1 VTINSDATKTQFLVL
16 LTGATGYIGGRLVP
30 VLEQMGCQIRCL
42 ARRPEYLK
50 PRVAPG
56 TEVVEGNVLDMS
68 SLRAAMDG
76 VDTAYY
82 LVHSM
87 GSSGAFEEEDR
98 VAARNFGAAAKKSG
112 VQRIIYLGGLC
123 SEDTDLSPHLRSR
136 REVGDILRSSGVPV
150 IEFRTSIVIGSGS
163 LSFELIRSLVER
175 LPVMITPRWVSVHA
189 QPIAVNDLLEYLI
202 QALHLPGDG
211 NSILEIGGRDVVSYG
226 GLMQEYAR
234 QRGLKRI
241 MIPVPVLTPGLSS
254 LWLGL
259 VTPVFARIGR
269 KLIDSVRHSSVV
281 QDTSAKEVFN
291 IVPVGV
297 CDAISDALKNED
309 LDFAQSRWSDALSS
323 AGRGRQWGGV
333 RFGSRL
339 IDTRVVR
346 LAVSPEEAFKRI
358 RRIGGG
364 TGWYFGTWLWN
375 LRGFLDLLLGGV
387 GMRRGRRDPQ
397 SLRIGDTVDWWRVA
411 AYEPDRRVLF
421 EAEMKIPGRA
431 WLEFEVK
438 TADCG
443 STVRQTTIFD
453 PVGLP
458 GLAYWYLLY
467 PFHNLIFAG
476 MLRGIARHC
485 STSRR

>member
-1 VTINSDATKTQFLVL
+1 MGWIQLITWSIPWEVQGHSKKR
-16 LTGATGYIGGRLVP
+16 TGW
-30 VLEQMGCQIRCL
+30 Q
-42 ARRPEYLK
+42 
-50 PRVAPG
+50 PG
-56 TEVVEGNVLDMS
+56 TLGQRPKKVVFS
-68 SLRAAMDG
+68 
-76 VDTAYY
+76 
-82 LVHSM
+82 
-87 GSSGAFEEEDR
+87 GSYILEAF
-98 VAARNFGAAAKKSG
+98 VP
-112 VQRIIYLGGLC
+112 RIP
-123 SEDTDLSPHLRSR
+123 TSPHLRSR

-259 VTPVFARIGR
+259 VTLVFARIGR

-309 LDFAQSRWSDALSS
+309 LDFTQSRWSDALSS
-323 AGRGRQWGGV
+323 AGRGRQWGE
-333 RFGSRL
+333 S
-339 IDTRVVR
+339 DS
-346 LAVSPEEAFKRI
+346 APA
-358 RRIGGG
+358 
-364 TGWYFGTWLWN
+364 
-375 LRGFLDLLLGGV
+375 
-387 GMRRGRRDPQ
+387 
-397 SLRIGDTVDWWRVA
+397 
-411 AYEPDRRVLF
+411 
-421 EAEMKIPGRA
+421 
-431 WLEFEVK
+431 
-438 TADCG
+438 
-443 STVRQTTIFD
+443 
-453 PVGLP
+453 
-458 GLAYWYLLY
+458 
-467 PFHNLIFAG
+467 
-476 MLRGIARHC
+476 
-485 STSRR
+485 